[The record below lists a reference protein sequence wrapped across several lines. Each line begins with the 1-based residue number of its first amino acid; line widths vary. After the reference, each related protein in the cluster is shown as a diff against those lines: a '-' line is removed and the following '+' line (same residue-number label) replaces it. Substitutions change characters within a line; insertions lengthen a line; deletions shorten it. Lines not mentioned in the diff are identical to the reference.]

1 LPPEKNLNNAE
12 CEEEDPKGGSQMK
25 KISLI
30 CLAILILGHGHSW
43 ACTDFQ
49 VKAEDNSVV
58 IGRSMEFALEIG
70 SNIVTFPRGEKNV
83 SMTPEG
89 NKGLSW
95 KSKYGFLGINGLGLE
110 RAVLDGLNE
119 AGLAVEFLWFPGSVY
134 GKATGKD
141 FVTINDLG
149 LWLLGNFATVDEVKN
164 AIADR
169 VLVGVYIPQ
178 LKQVPGFHVAVHD
191 AQGKNLV
198 IEFINGEKKIYDN
211 PIGVMT
217 NRPTFDWHLANL
229 RNYLNLTPVDKES
242 QTVAGVD
249 VEASGSGNGWLGL
262 PGDWMPPSRF
272 VRTVKLLHAAK
283 PPKNSAEAANLAEH
297 ILNAVDIPYGVI
309 KAQPIGH
316 DYTQWCVIKDL
327 SNRVLYYRTYRD
339 LVLKRIDM
347 KQLNFSPGAATKVIR
362 IDDGNWNVI
371 NVTDKLM

>member
-1 LPPEKNLNNAE
+1 
-12 CEEEDPKGGSQMK
+12 MK
-25 KISLI
+25 KILLLSL
-30 CLAILILGHGHSW
+30 AVLILGHGHSL

-49 VKAEDNSVV
+49 VKAQDSSVV
-58 IGRSMEFALEIG
+58 IGRSMEFALEIE
-70 SNIVTFPRGEKNV
+70 SEIVTFPRGEENV

-95 KSKYGFLGINGLGLE
+95 RSKYGFLGINALGLK
-110 RAVLDGLNE
+110 RAVVDGLNE

-134 GKATGKD
+134 GKAKGND
-141 FVTINDLG
+141 FIAITEVG

-164 AIADR
+164 AVADQT
-169 VLVGVYIPQ
+169 LVGVYIPQ
-178 LKQVPGFHVAVHD
+178 LRQVPGFHVAVHD

-217 NRPTFDWHLANL
+217 NRPTFDWHLSNL

-242 QTVAGVD
+242 QTIAGVD
-249 VEASGSGNGWLGL
+249 MEASGSGNGWLGL

-272 VRTVKLLHAAK
+272 VRTVKLLHAAQ
-283 PPKNSAEAANLAEH
+283 PVKNSAEAVNLAEH

-309 KAQPIGH
+309 KAQPTGH
-316 DYTQWCVIKDL
+316 DFTQWCVVKDL
-327 SNRVLYYRTYRD
+327 TNQVFYYRSYRD

-347 KQLNFSPGAATKVIR
+347 KQLNLNPGAATKIIR
-362 IDDGNWNVI
+362 IEDGSRNFI
-371 NVTDKLM
+371 NVTDRLK

>member
-1 LPPEKNLNNAE
+1 
-12 CEEEDPKGGSQMK
+12 MK
-25 KISLI
+25 KIVLLSI
-30 CLAILILGHGHSW
+30 AVLILGPGHSV

-49 VKAEDNSVV
+49 VKAEDSSIV

-70 SNIVTFPRGEKNV
+70 SDIVTFPRGEEIT

-95 KSKYGFLGINGLGLE
+95 KSKYGFLGINGLGLK
-110 RAVLDGLNE
+110 RAAVDGMNE

-134 GKATGKD
+134 DKAKGND
-141 FVTINDLG
+141 FVAITELG

-169 VLVGVYIPQ
+169 PIVGVYIPQ
-178 LKQVPGFHVAVHD
+178 LRQVPGFHVAVHD
-191 AQGKNLV
+191 ARGKNLV

-229 RNYLNLTPVDKES
+229 RNYLNLTPVDKKS
-242 QTVAGVD
+242 QTIAGVD

-272 VRTVKLLHAAK
+272 VRTVKLLHAAT
-283 PPKNSAEAANLAEH
+283 PAKNSAEAVNLAEH
-297 ILNAVDIPYGVI
+297 ILNAVDIPFGVI
-309 KAQPIGH
+309 KAQPTGS

-327 SNRVLYYRTYRD
+327 TNRVLYYRSYRD
-339 LVLKRIDM
+339 MGLKRIDM
-347 KQLNFSPGAATKVIR
+347 KQLSLNPGAAPKVIR
-362 IDDGNWNVI
+362 IEDGSRNVI
-371 NVTDKLM
+371 NVTDKLK

>member
-1 LPPEKNLNNAE
+1 
-12 CEEEDPKGGSQMK
+12 MK
-25 KISLI
+25 KIVLLSV
-30 CLAILILGHGHSW
+30 AVLILGPAHSL

-49 VKAEDNSVV
+49 VKAEDGSIV

-70 SNIVTFPRGEKNV
+70 SDIVTFPRGEEIT

-95 KSKYGFLGINGLGLE
+95 KSKYGFLGINALGLK
-110 RAVLDGLNE
+110 RAVVDGLNE

-134 GKATGKD
+134 GKAKGND
-141 FVTINDLG
+141 FVAITELG

-164 AIADR
+164 ALADR
-169 VLVGVYIPQ
+169 PLVGVYIPQ

-191 AQGKNLV
+191 ARGKNLV
-198 IEFINGEKKIYDN
+198 IEFVNGEKKIYDN

-242 QTVAGVD
+242 QTIAGVD

-272 VRTVKLLHAAK
+272 VRTVKLLHAAA
-283 PPKNSAEAANLAEH
+283 PAKNSAEAVNLAEH

-309 KAQPIGH
+309 KAQPAGS

-327 SNRVLYYRTYRD
+327 SNRALYYRSYRD
-339 LVLKRIDM
+339 MGLKRIDI
-347 KQLNFSPGAATKVIR
+347 KQLSLNPGAAPKVIR
-362 IDDGNWNVI
+362 IEDGTRNVI
-371 NVTDKLM
+371 NVTDKLK

>member
-1 LPPEKNLNNAE
+1 
-12 CEEEDPKGGSQMK
+12 MK
-25 KISLI
+25 KIFLLLLTTLI
-30 CLAILILGHGHSW
+30 IPHGPSW

-49 VKAEDNSVV
+49 VKAEDNSIV

-70 SNIVTFPRGEKNV
+70 SEIVTFPRGEENV

-95 KSKYGFLGINGLGLE
+95 KSKYGFLGINALGLK
-110 RAVLDGLNE
+110 RAIVDGLNE

-134 GKATGKD
+134 GKAKGKN
-141 FVTINDLG
+141 FVAITDLG
-149 LWLLGNFATVDEVKN
+149 LWLLGSFATVDEVKS

-169 VLVGVYIPQ
+169 NLAGVYIPQ

-191 AQGKNLV
+191 ARGKNLV

-242 QTVAGVD
+242 QKVAGVD

-283 PPKNSAEAANLAEH
+283 PPTNSAEGVTLAEH

-309 KAQPIGH
+309 KAQPIGY

-327 SNRVLYYRTYRD
+327 TNRALYYRSYRD

-347 KQLNFSPGAATKVIR
+347 KQLNFNPGAPTKVIQ
-362 IDDGNWNVI
+362 IEDGSRNVI
-371 NVTDKLM
+371 NVTEKLM

>member
-1 LPPEKNLNNAE
+1 MKNIFLLFIAV
-12 CEEEDPKGGSQMK
+12 
-25 KISLI
+25 
-30 CLAILILGHGHSW
+30 LILGHGRSL

-49 VKAEDNSVV
+49 VKADDGGIV

-70 SNIVTFPRGEKNV
+70 SEIVTFPRGEEIV
-83 SMTPEG
+83 SETPDG
-89 NKGLSW
+89 KKGLSW
-95 KSKYGFLGINGLGLE
+95 RSKYGFLGINALGLK

-119 AGLAVEFLWFPGSVY
+119 AGLAIECLWFPGSIY
-134 GKATGKD
+134 DKAKGNEFIVIT
-141 FVTINDLG
+141 DLG
-149 LWLLGNFATVDEVKN
+149 LWLLGNFSTVDEVRN
-164 AIADR
+164 AIANQT
-169 VLVGVYIPQ
+169 LVGVYIPQ
-178 LKQVPGFHVAVHD
+178 LRQVPGFHVAVHD
-191 AQGKNLV
+191 ARGKNLV
-198 IEFINGEKKIYDN
+198 IEFIDGEKKIYDN

-242 QTVAGVD
+242 ETIAGVG

-283 PPKNSAEAANLAEH
+283 PTKNSAEAVNLAEH

-309 KAQPIGH
+309 EAQPTGH

-327 SNRVLYYRTYRD
+327 TNRVVYYRSYRD

-347 KQLNFSPGAATKVIR
+347 KQLNFNPGAPLKTIR
-362 IDDGNWNVI
+362 IEDGSRSVI

>member
-1 LPPEKNLNNAE
+1 
-12 CEEEDPKGGSQMK
+12 MK
-25 KISLI
+25 KIFGL
-30 CLAILILGHGHSW
+30 CLAVLILAYAHAW

-49 VKAEDNSVV
+49 VESEDNGIV

-70 SNIVTFPRGEKNV
+70 SDIVTFPRGEENV

-89 NKGLSW
+89 DKGVSW
-95 KSKYGFLGINGLGLE
+95 KSKYGLLGINALGLK
-110 RAVLDGLNE
+110 RAVIDGLNE
-119 AGLAVEFLWFPGSVY
+119 VGLAVEFLWFPGSDY
-134 GKATGKD
+134 GKAKGKN
-141 FVTINDLG
+141 FVAITDLG
-149 LWLLGNFATVDEVKN
+149 LWLLGNFATVDEVKS

-169 VLVGVYIPQ
+169 TLVGVYIPQ
-178 LKQVPGFHVAVHD
+178 LRQVPGFHVAVHD

-217 NRPTFDWHLANL
+217 NRPTFDWHLTNL
-229 RNYLNLTPVDKES
+229 RNYLNLTPIDKES
-242 QTVAGVD
+242 QMVAGVD

-283 PPKNSAEAANLAEH
+283 PPTNSAEAVNFTEH

-309 KAQPIGH
+309 NAQPTGH

-327 SNRVLYYRTYRD
+327 TNRVLYYRSYRD

-347 KQLNFSPGAATKVIR
+347 KQLNLNPAAAMKAIR
-362 IDDGNWNVI
+362 IEDGNRNVI